1 MTVPIPAIPSSFPC
15 PTDDIFSLPTKD
27 DLVNGITDIAKIP
40 SDLRVFLVQ
49 VGDQITE
56 EAKQEIEDTIEDIE
70 KFIEDLGDLL
80 SPYWEKGTVRDW
92 RKEANDAITELIQE
106 FHLYIPTKIAELVS
120 KLTPI
125 SLTISIMGL
134 SIDITQIFNKEY
146 QQTLK
151 DQIGGITPDFK
162 KKLAELQE
170 DFQNDKISFDEY
182 EEKMQELMESKSKI
196 IDKFFAFIP
205 EKLRGFDAK
214 FGVKCD
220 EWKAKMTW
228 QYIKT
233 KIQEFLTNGL
243 HAAFGALI
251 DLFDEI
257 WDVLNLPGL
266 VALFTKPDVGA
277 LIDAIVETLNEKR
290 KKLLKE
296 LEDPLVSDE
305 RVAEIQAELDELGT
319 TIRDKIM
326 NFSLFGFSIKSI
338 IGDVKEEAKSLEE
351 AVLEMK
357 LAMEDFVQN
366 WQKKLLMDW
375 VKKVKK
381 FFDKIGLK
389 KLFSFLSLTF
399 CDVLK
404 ILGFPF
410 DINVKTP
417 NITGVTTPKQTDTTD
432 TSTVSTDNTPP
443 VGANGY

>member
-27 DLVNGITDIAKIP
+27 DLVNAITDIAKIP

-70 KFIEDLGDLL
+70 KFMEDLGDLL
-80 SPYWEKGTVRDW
+80 SPYWEKGSVRDW

-106 FHLYIPTKIAELVS
+106 FHLYIPTKIAELIS

-205 EKLRGFDAK
+205 ENIRGFDAK

-251 DLFDEI
+251 KLFDKI
-257 WDVLNLPGL
+257 WKALKLPGL
-266 VALFTKPDVGA
+266 VSLFTKPDVGA

-375 VKKVKK
+375 AKKVKK
-381 FFDKIGLK
+381 FLDKIGLG

>member
-70 KFIEDLGDLL
+70 KFMEDLGDLL
-80 SPYWEKGTVRDW
+80 SPYWEKGSVRDW

-106 FHLYIPTKIAELVS
+106 FHLYIPTKIAELIS

-205 EKLRGFDAK
+205 ENIRGFDAK

-251 DLFDEI
+251 KLFDKI
-257 WDVLNLPGL
+257 WKALKLPGL
-266 VALFTKPDVGA
+266 VSLFTKPDVGA

-375 VKKVKK
+375 AKKVKK
-381 FFDKIGLK
+381 FLDKIGLG

>member
-205 EKLRGFDAK
+205 ENIRGFDAK

-251 DLFDEI
+251 KLFDKI
-257 WDVLNLPGL
+257 WKALKLPGL
-266 VALFTKPDVGA
+266 VSLFTKPDVGA

-375 VKKVKK
+375 AKKVKK
-381 FFDKIGLK
+381 FLDKIGLG

-432 TSTVSTDNTPP
+432 TQTVSTDNTPP

>member
-125 SLTISIMGL
+125 SLTINIMGL

-162 KKLAELQE
+162 NKLAELKE
-170 DFQNDKISFDEY
+170 DFENDKISFDEY
-182 EEKMQELMESKSKI
+182 EEKMEELMESKSSI

-205 EKLRGFDAK
+205 ENLRGFDAK

-243 HAAFGALI
+243 HTAFGALI
-251 DLFDEI
+251 KLFEEI
-257 WDVLNLPGL
+257 WDALELDAL
-266 VALFTKPDVGA
+266 VALFVKPDVGA
-277 LIDAIVETLNEKR
+277 LIDAIVETFNEKR
-290 KKLLKE
+290 KKLLEE

-305 RVAEIQAELDELGT
+305 RVEEIQAELDELGT

-351 AVLEMK
+351 SVVEMK

-375 VKKVKK
+375 VNKVKK
-381 FFDKIGLK
+381 FFDKIGFG
-389 KLFSFLSLTF
+389 KLFSFLTLTF

-404 ILGFPF
+404 LLGFPF
-410 DINVKTP
+410 EINVKTP
-417 NITGVTTPKQTDTTD
+417 NITGVTTPKETDTTD
-432 TSTVSTDNTPP
+432 TSVSTENTPQA
-443 VGANGY
+443 GANGY

>member
-27 DLVNGITDIAKIP
+27 DLVNAITDIAKIP

-70 KFIEDLGDLL
+70 KFMEDLGDLL
-80 SPYWEKGTVRDW
+80 SPYWEKGSVRDW

-106 FHLYIPTKIAELVS
+106 FHLYIPTKIAELIS

-205 EKLRGFDAK
+205 ENIRGFDAK

-251 DLFDEI
+251 KLFDKI
-257 WDVLNLPGL
+257 WKALKLPGL
-266 VALFTKPDVGA
+266 VSLFTKPDVGA

-381 FFDKIGLK
+381 FLDKIGLG

-432 TSTVSTDNTPP
+432 TQTVSTDNTPP

>member
-1 MTVPIPAIPSSFPC
+1 MAVTIPAIPSSFPC
-15 PTDDIFSLPTKD
+15 PTDDIFSLPTKE

-40 SDLRVFLVQ
+40 SDLRVFLVE

-56 EAKQEIEDTIEDIE
+56 EAKQEVEDTIEDIE
-70 KFIEDLGDLL
+70 KFVEDLGDLL

-120 KLTPI
+120 KLAPI

-205 EKLRGFDAK
+205 ENLRGFDAK

-243 HAAFGALI
+243 HAAFGKLI
-251 DLFDEI
+251 DIFDEI
-257 WDVLNLPGL
+257 WDALSLPGL
-266 VALFTKPDVGA
+266 VSLFTKPDVGA
-277 LIDAIVETLNEKR
+277 LIDAIVETFNEKR
-290 KKLLKE
+290 KKLLEE

-319 TIRDKIM
+319 TIRDKVM

-375 VKKVKK
+375 VNKVKK

-389 KLFSFLSLTF
+389 KLFDFLTLTF

-404 ILGFPF
+404 LLGFPF
-410 DINVKTP
+410 EINVKTP
-417 NITGVTTPKQTDTTD
+417 NITGVTTPKETDTTD
-432 TSTVSTDNTPP
+432 TSVSTENTPQA
-443 VGANGY
+443 GANGY